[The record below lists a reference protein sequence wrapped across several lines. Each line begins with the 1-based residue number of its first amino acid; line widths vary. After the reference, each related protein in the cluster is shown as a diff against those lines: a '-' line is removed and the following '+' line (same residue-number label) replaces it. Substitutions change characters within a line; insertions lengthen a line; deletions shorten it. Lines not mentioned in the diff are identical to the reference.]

1 MAKKGVPKTRV
12 FVQVTLLNSTGGI
25 TNLKQWVVKED
36 SKQHLDIKKK
46 YYIEGSVPAFNRASY
61 KYNAGD
67 RSHVQYLEIVL
78 RE

>member
-1 MAKKGVPKTRV
+1 MAKKEVKKRRL
-12 FVQVTLLNSTGGI
+12 FVQVTLLNSSGGI

-46 YYIEGSVPAFNRASY
+46 YYIEGSIPAFNRASY
-61 KYNAGD
+61 KYNPND
-67 RSHVQYLEIVL
+67 RSHVQYLEILL